1 MKVIWAVL
9 CERVVIDRET
19 NNLSLFN
26 VVEEVQV
33 PAQQPRSLTEVLDE
47 SVIPISFELVVLWVR
62 SELQLPE
69 KGFGRV
75 RVLLPGDKDDLI
87 QEYEVDLTKF
97 LRLRS
102 RLRLL
107 GLPAGGEGVYLFKV
121 DGKSSGQEWTE
132 LFELPLPVVLQPGDS
147 G

>member
-33 PAQQPRSLTEVLDE
+33 PAQQPRSVAEALDE
-47 SVIPISFELVVLWVR
+47 SVIPTSYELVVLWGR
-62 SELQLPE
+62 SELELPE

-75 RVLLPGDKDDLI
+75 RILLPGDKDFLT
-87 QEYEVDLTKF
+87 QEYEVDLTTF

-102 RLRLL
+102 RLRLP

-132 LFELPLPVVLQPGDS
+132 MFELPLRVVLQPGDA